1 MRLSIAASIG
11 AVALFAYGPIMVAQT
26 STSTKANSAGATA
39 FQCPESFSTE
49 AEKEAALRSFMD
61 DYRSA
66 HPNKTVRDL
75 MSDSYRALV
84 EHDCSETLAYM
95 TAHISPIAEEVRF
108 DSRNFL
114 RDTPEFD
121 PATRVWTVYFD
132 PVSPSD
138 QEHVDELALNFYGW
152 DPAQLPADIAKA
164 FVSPRPNIKIL
175 STFAA
180 PDTGSKELFY
190 YVVSLNM
197 ILSRSYGYV
206 DLTRIGPVA
215 GSAFA
220 VTYGR
225 KFQAH
230 SADELLAKAEAWL
243 LSDTGKAIEKELRQ
257 VGVDSNWQSALAGRS
272 K

>member
-1 MRLSIAASIG
+1 
-11 AVALFAYGPIMVAQT
+11 MVAQT
-26 STSTKANSAGATA
+26 AASTKTNNTGAAA
-39 FQCPESFSTE
+39 FRCPESFSTE
-49 AEKEAALRSFMD
+49 TEKEAALRSFMD
-61 DYRSA
+61 EYRSA
-66 HPNKTVRDL
+66 HPDMTVRDL
-75 MSDSYRALV
+75 MSDRYRALV
-84 EHDCSETLAYM
+84 KHDCSQTLAYM

-108 DSRNFL
+108 DRRDFL

-121 PATRVWTVYFD
+121 HATRVWTVYFD

-138 QEHVDELALNFYGW
+138 QEHVDELVLNLYGW
-152 DPAQLPADIAKA
+152 NPAPLPADIARA

-175 STFAA
+175 FKFAA
-180 PDTGSKELFY
+180 PDAESKELFY

-197 ILSRSYGYV
+197 IPSRSYGYI

-225 KFQAH
+225 KFQAN

-243 LSDTGKAIEKELRQ
+243 LSDTGKTIEKELNK
-257 VGVDSNWQSALAGRS
+257 VGVDSDWQTALAERS
-272 K
+272 Q

>member
-1 MRLSIAASIG
+1 
-11 AVALFAYGPIMVAQT
+11 MVAQT
-26 STSTKANSAGATA
+26 AASTTANNAGATA
-39 FQCPESFSTE
+39 FRCPESFSTE
-49 AEKEAALRSFMD
+49 AEKEAAVRSFMD

-66 HPNKTVRDL
+66 HPDKTVRDL
-75 MSDSYRALV
+75 MIDRYRALV
-84 EHDCSETLAYM
+84 EHDCSQTLAYM

-108 DSRNFL
+108 DSRDFL
-114 RDTPEFD
+114 HDTTEFD

-138 QEHVDELALNFYGW
+138 QEHVDELVLNLYGW
-152 DPAQLPADIAKA
+152 NPAPLPTDIAKA
-164 FVSPRPNIKIL
+164 FVSPRQNIIIL

-180 PDTGSKELFY
+180 PDNGSKDLFY

-197 ILSRSYGYV
+197 IPSRSYGYV
-206 DLTRIGPVA
+206 NLTRIGPVA

-230 SADELLAKAEAWL
+230 SADELLAKAKAWL
-243 LSDTGKAIEKELRQ
+243 LSDTGKAIQKEVSQ
-257 VGVDSNWQSALAGRS
+257 VGVNSDWQTALAGRS
-272 K
+272 Q